1 MALQWVAET
10 SLRGP
15 KGEDGGTSPHA
26 ARHATGGSDPVTP
39 ASIGAALDTDT
50 VHRTGTETISGTKTV
65 PVGAGNT
72 WAFQQPPQI
81 EIGTAADHPV
91 RRDDPRLSD
100 ARTPTAH
107 THTSA
112 DVTRTIVSQT
122 SVGNGGTATP
132 AASADIDRFTTSG
145 TSATLATPSGT
156 AVDGAVVNV
165 EVYSTGS
172 TTNLAL
178 AGGYTLTGGQ
188 ASPVAV
194 PSGKVCHLAL
204 RYRGIAPAGWR
215 VLAVSVDN

>member
-50 VHRTGTETISGTKTV
+50 VHRTGTETISGIKTV
-65 PVGAGNT
+65 PAGAGNT

-107 THTSA
+107 THSA
-112 DVTRTIVSQT
+112 ADITPAPVVTASGTGAYTVNADMGTDWYLTATGNRTLTLSGGYDGQMIVVDVLASGGARTIT
-122 SVGNGGTATP
+122 L
-132 AASADIDRFTTSG
+132 SG
-145 TSATLATPSGT
+145 
-156 AVDGAVVNV
+156 V
-165 EVYSTGS
+165 
-172 TTNLAL
+172 
-178 AGGYTLTGGQ
+178 TLTTGMVS
-188 ASPVAV
+188 AFAI
-194 PSGKVCHLAL
+194 PSGKVGTIGLRRTNGTWRCLAQTL
-204 RYRGIAPAGWR
+204 
-215 VLAVSVDN
+215 DT